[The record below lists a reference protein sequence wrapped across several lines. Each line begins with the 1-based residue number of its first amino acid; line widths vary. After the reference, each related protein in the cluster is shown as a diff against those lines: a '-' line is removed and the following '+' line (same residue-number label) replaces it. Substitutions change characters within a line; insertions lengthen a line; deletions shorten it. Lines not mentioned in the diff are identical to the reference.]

1 MEEVRFASA
10 AIRELPSFSTV
21 VQCRISE
28 VLPADSS
35 PRSAALDADHLRKL
49 RESEASLPPIVV
61 HRATMRVVDG
71 WHRLHAAKSR
81 GDTTIAAVFF
91 EGTFEEAFVLSVKIN
106 SAHGL
111 PLSLAD
117 RKVAAERILSWYP
130 NWSDRSIAAIAGI
143 SHTTVAAVRGRSIGK
158 SGQSTGRI
166 ARNGAVYRS
175 KVPQGRRRAAELFVA
190 DPGASARKVAQAAGI
205 STTTAKD
212 VRKRLRA
219 GEDPAASRGGA
230 AGEPSEAGPADRL
243 RVPPQRTVGAA
254 EMLDRLRR
262 DPSLR
267 FTDFGRKLLHWLES
281 PLGDHI
287 DWDAVVSRLPS
298 HCTRNIAEIAR
309 QRSKDWQQLAELID
323 RDLNVTG

>member
-1 MEEVRFASA
+1 MEDVRFSSA
-10 AIRELPSFSTV
+10 QIRGFPSCSKV
-21 VQCRISE
+21 VQCEISD
-28 VLPADSS
+28 VLPAGSS
-35 PRSAALDADHLRKL
+35 PRSAALDAAHMQKL
-49 RESEASLPPIVV
+49 CESEAALPPIVV
-61 HRATMRVVDG
+61 HRETMRVVDG
-71 WHRLHAAKSR
+71 WHRLHAAKLR
-81 GDTTIAAVFF
+81 GETTIAAVFF
-91 EGTFEEAFVLSVKIN
+91 NGTFEEAFVLAVKLN

-117 RKVAAERILSWYP
+117 RKAAADRILSWYP
-130 NWSDRSIAAIAGI
+130 DWSDRSIAAVAGI
-143 SHTTVAAVRGRSIGK
+143 SHTTVAAIRSRSTGK

-166 ARNGAVYRS
+166 ARNGVVYRS

-230 AGEPSEAGPADRL
+230 GGDASAGEHAGKLP
-243 RVPPQRTVGAA
+243 VPRQRTVGTA

-298 HCTRNIAEIAR
+298 HCTRSIAEIAR

-323 RDLNVTG
+323 RDLDVTG